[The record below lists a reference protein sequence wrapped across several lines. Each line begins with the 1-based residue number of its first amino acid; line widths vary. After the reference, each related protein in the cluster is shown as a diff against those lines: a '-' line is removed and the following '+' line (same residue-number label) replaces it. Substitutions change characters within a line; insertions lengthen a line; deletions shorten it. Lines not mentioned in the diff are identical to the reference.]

1 MASYGADTKEDLIKK
16 YRLQDNDTGSV
27 ELQISLLTKRID
39 TLVEHLKANKKDS
52 ATRSGLLALVG
63 RRKRF
68 IKYLGKSNPESLKA
82 LSKKLKL
89 KIK

>member
-1 MASYGADTKEDLIKK
+1 MGSYGAEKKEDIINEFKLNE
-16 YRLQDNDTGSV
+16 NDKGSV
-27 ELQISLLTKRID
+27 ELQIALLTKRINV
-39 TLVEHLKANKKDS
+39 LVAHLKSNKKDS
-52 ATRSGLLALVG
+52 ATRSGLLTLVG

-68 IKYLGKSNPESLKA
+68 IKYLSNSKPESLKS